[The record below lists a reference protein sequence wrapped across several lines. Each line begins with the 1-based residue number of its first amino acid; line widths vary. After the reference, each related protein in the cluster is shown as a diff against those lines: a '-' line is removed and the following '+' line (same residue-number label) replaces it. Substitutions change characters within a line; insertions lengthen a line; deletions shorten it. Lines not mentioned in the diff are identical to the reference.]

1 MNYTR
6 AMTNPAIPIEELLLQ
21 ADAAGVRLEIVSGL
35 PVWEAQPMYF
45 HQLEVDRIRASIQTR
60 DANIDC
66 GCHHLGDVYFRFPD
80 GSLKRPDIA
89 ILCQQ
94 PDPSEYFKPITVIPE
109 AVVEIISE
117 GYEDKDLKLAPG
129 FYLGQGV
136 KDVLIF
142 DPRAKVIWHH
152 RADGVERLNSPAKIS
167 LECGCKCEI

>member
-1 MNYTR
+1 MDYTR

-21 ADAAGVRLEIVSGL
+21 ADADGVRLEIVSGL

-45 HQLEVDRIRASIQTR
+45 HQLELDRIRASIQTR
-60 DANIDC
+60 EFRHVT
-66 GCHHLGDVYFRFPD
+66 GVYFRFPD

-129 FYLGQGV
+129 FYLGQGI

-152 RADGVERLNSPAKIS
+152 RVDGVERHHSPVKFS
-167 LECGCKCEI
+167 LECGCQCEI

>member
-1 MNYTR
+1 MDYTR

-45 HQLEVDRIRASIQTR
+45 HQLEVDRIRASIKTR
-60 DANIDC
+60 EYRHVS
-66 GCHHLGDVYFRFPD
+66 GVYFRFPD

-152 RADGVERLNSPAKIS
+152 RADGIERLNSPTKIS
-167 LECGCKCEI
+167 LECGCQCEI